1 MCDARALLD
10 CTLTIIEP
18 TVDYGKPVLW
28 VVSHVR
34 KTSLVVQETPAPARQ
49 RTRRKPAEVSP
60 SRRERPLPAGKLQ
73 PMQLLNAT
81 FSGFRNKGDNNFL
94 VSKLT
99 KVTVT

>member
-34 KTSLVVQETPAPARQ
+34 KTSLVVKETPAEAGRGLSL
-49 RTRRKPAEVSP
+49 RLSFI
-60 SRRERPLPAGKLQ
+60 SRFERPLLAGK
-73 PMQLLNAT
+73 
-81 FSGFRNKGDNNFL
+81 
-94 VSKLT
+94 
-99 KVTVT
+99 

>member
-34 KTSLVVQETPAPARQ
+34 KTSLVVKETPAPAQQ
-49 RTRRKPAEVSP
+49 RTRRKPAEVSLLD
-60 SRRERPLPAGKLQ
+60 SRL
-73 PMQLLNAT
+73 
-81 FSGFRNKGDNNFL
+81 FL
-94 VSKLT
+94 GLRDLC
-99 KVTVT
+99 

>member
-34 KTSLVVQETPAPARQ
+34 KTSLVVKETPAPARQ
-49 RTRRKPAEVSP
+49 RTRRKPAEVSRLF
-60 SRRERPLPAGKLQ
+60 SRPERPLLAGKPYLFAYTCLSRD
-73 PMQLLNAT
+73 PKLRRHNHGLKLL
-81 FSGFRNKGDNNFL
+81 K
-94 VSKLT
+94 K
-99 KVTVT
+99 K

>member
-34 KTSLVVQETPAPARQ
+34 KTSLVVKETPAPARQ
-49 RTRRKPAEVSP
+49 RTPAEVSLLD
-60 SRRERPLPAGKLQ
+60 SRL
-73 PMQLLNAT
+73 
-81 FSGFRNKGDNNFL
+81 FL
-94 VSKLT
+94 DLRDLC
-99 KVTVT
+99 